1 MIMHKVSSSSEIP
14 HSYTSYISCQDYLA
28 KIFLTHFSFVSC
40 TLIQFSP
47 AGPLSYLY
55 LKTVIENGF
64 GESGLEYLGHS
75 SDAVH
80 LDYVRA
86 L

>member
-1 MIMHKVSSSSEIP
+1 MHKVPSSSEIP
-14 HSYTSYISCQDYLA
+14 HSYTSSTSCQDDHNV
-28 KIFLTHFSFVSC
+28 FLHFSFVSC

-47 AGPLSYLY
+47 GGPLSCLY
-55 LKTVIENGF
+55 LRTAIENGF
-64 GESGLEYLGHS
+64 GEPVLEYFGHS
-75 SDAVH
+75 SDVVC